1 MFYLQF
7 KGHQNKMIKRLK
19 NQFFNETTHFER
31 LFVIFGLCCSFFI
44 NLEASITKAVSN
56 SLFIH
61 AYGYEF
67 LPYAWLALVPLNFV
81 IVNLYNKFI
90 PRIGLFKMM
99 LCTTAVTVLISL
111 LAAFFIFNFKGFPF
125 LLYIWKD
132 LYILLMFQQLW
143 SMLAAT
149 LSTGQA
155 KNFYGL
161 FWGIGGLGAVTGSF
175 FPGFLATFIGSE
187 KLFLVT
193 LPFYVLLV
201 ICFYLA
207 LKTRDKH
214 LKKEPVQFDQKKPS
228 SFVEGAKLIKKSRI
242 LLFIFLIVIFMQAC
256 STLLDFQFNQTLAEY
271 IQDKDLRTQYLGRFF
286 GLVNGSN
293 VILQFIGSYF
303 VLNFLGVKK
312 THLSI
317 PLYLGMLTLGTIFF
331 PSFSILALTYGSIKA
346 LDYSIFGIVR
356 EILYIPLKVEEK
368 FQGRA
373 VIDVFVYRTSKAL
386 ASLCIIGF
394 GSLTTFNLSPIITK
408 VLFFLFGLWSITVIF
423 LLKSE
428 ANAIIQPQKEE
439 VVEN

>member
-1 MFYLQF
+1 
-7 KGHQNKMIKRLK
+7 MINRLK
-19 NQFFNETTHFER
+19 KNFFLDITSFER
-31 LFVIFGLCCSFFI
+31 IFIIFGLCCSFLI

-61 AYGYEF
+61 AYSYAF

-99 LCTTAVTVLISL
+99 VCTTVATVVISL
-111 LAAFFIFNFKGFPF
+111 FAAFFIFNYHWFPF

-149 LSTGQA
+149 LSTDQA

-161 FWGIGGLGAVTGSF
+161 FWGIGGLGAVTGSL
-175 FPGFLATFIGSE
+175 FPGFLATYIGSE

-201 ICFYLA
+201 IFFYLA
-207 LKTRDKH
+207 LRTRDRY
-214 LKKEPVQFDQKKPS
+214 LKNEPVQFDQKKPS
-228 SFVEGAKLIKKSRI
+228 SFIEGAKLIKKSRV

-256 STLLDFQFNQTLAEY
+256 STLLDFQFNQTVAEY

-286 GLVNGSN
+286 GVVNGSN

-303 VLNFLGVKK
+303 ALNFLGVKK

-317 PLYLGMLTLGTIFF
+317 PVYLGMLTLGTIFF
-331 PSFSILALTYGSIKA
+331 PSFSILALSYGSIKA

-394 GSLTTFNLSPIITK
+394 GYLTTFNLFPIITK
-408 VLFFLFGLWSITVIF
+408 VLFCLFGLWSITVIF
-423 LLKSE
+423 LLAPDSSKSV
-428 ANAIIQPQKEE
+428 KEE
-439 VVEN
+439 IVEEV